1 MDDIHEHPE
10 HNPIDEIES
19 IEKMEAMPVADT
31 VETVPFGVAASENS
45 EEYLD
50 QERYAGLIDE
60 NLKNELKLI
69 PEKMGFKIGEVADML
84 GIKSY
89 VLRYWETEFEALRPK
104 KSNQNQRMYTRKDVE
119 TALLVRKLL
128 HRDRFS
134 IEGAR
139 KALKML
145 KTQVKKERTIDAVNE
160 NFLFVG
166 EGLRELLDDVRA
178 LKQKFIND

>member
-1 MDDIHEHPE
+1 MSNPLHGHPE
-10 HNPIDEIES
+10 HNDIEDLAS
-19 IEKMEAMPVADT
+19 
-31 VETVPFGVAASENS
+31 VETIQFGTTAPTAESA
-45 EEYLD
+45 EEFSL
-50 QERYAGLIDE
+50 LIDDI
-60 NLKNELKLI
+60 LKNELKNI
-69 PEKMGFKIGEVADML
+69 PDKMAFKIGEVADLL

-139 KALKML
+139 KALKNL
-145 KTQVKKERTIDAVNE
+145 KTQVKKEKTVEQINE
-160 NFLFVG
+160 NIFQMG
-166 EGLRELLDDVRA
+166 DDLRSLIGQIQEIKAR
-178 LKQKFIND
+178 FI